1 MPANNNNNNNN
12 QEQQAALALQSM
24 SNLDAAVNNKDASNT
39 PPDVLINLNSQT
51 MNALQK
57 LSNSNGQHDT
67 GNAATANAELLSS
80 SHSRASSS
88 PSVYIKDEPDSQDE
102 SFYDNSANKN
112 KTKNP
117 KSASIKQRP
126 RLSSV
131 TASLVID
138 EDADILDD
146 FDEDINIDDCDG
158 LSTASTLLALTE
170 KQLGNARKTYQ
181 PTAKEILYNKFSEFL
196 AARLNTLSEEAAQGL
211 INKILLLLISE
222 K

>member
-1 MPANNNNNNNN
+1 MSTQDANT
-12 QEQQAALALQSM
+12 
-24 SNLDAAVNNKDASNT
+24 NKDVSSNQ
-39 PPDVLINLNSQT
+39 PDVLLNLNSET

-57 LSNSNGQHDT
+57 LANSNGQHET
-67 GNAATANAELLSS
+67 NNATKANNNSSANLQAELLSS

-102 SFYDNSANKN
+102 SFYESSSPN
-112 KTKNP
+112 KTKNKNIH

-131 TASLVID
+131 AASLVID

-146 FDEDINIDDCDG
+146 FDEDINLDDCDG
-158 LSTASTLLALTE
+158 LSTASTLEALTE
-170 KQLGNARKTYQ
+170 KQLRNARKTYQ
-181 PTAKEILYNKFSEFL
+181 PTAKEILYSKFSEFL

-211 INKILLLLISE
+211 INKILLLLVSE